1 MSYIAPTVEEF
12 KTRFPV
18 YADVPDAT
26 VQMALDEASTM
37 VDDTW
42 VSQADYTAGYMLG
55 AAHLLALDGYGTS
68 TETLLYG
75 FSSIKM
81 GPLQLDRFKTTGEG
95 AAYGTI
101 GSTSYGSR
109 YLSLLKRNHP
119 PVLVV

>member
-12 KTRFPV
+12 KIRFPV

-26 VQMALDEASTM
+26 VQAALDEAGTM

-42 VSQADYTAGYMLG
+42 VSQADYTAGYMLYT
-55 AAHLLALDGYGTS
+55 AHLLALDGYGTS

-75 FSSIKM
+75 FASIKM
-81 GPLQLDRFKTTGEG
+81 GPLQLDRFKTGG
-95 AAYGTI
+95 DSVYGSI
-101 GSTSYGSR
+101 GSTSYGAR
-109 YLSLLKRNHP
+109 YLSLVQRNHP